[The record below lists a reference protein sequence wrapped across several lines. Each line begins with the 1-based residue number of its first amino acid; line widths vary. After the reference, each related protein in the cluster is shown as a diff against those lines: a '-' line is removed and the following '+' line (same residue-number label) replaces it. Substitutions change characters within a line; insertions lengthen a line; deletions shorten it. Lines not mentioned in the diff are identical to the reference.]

1 MQKKK
6 YSIEDLLEI
15 LRRLRGE
22 NGCPWDKVQTHDSI
36 KNCMIEESY
45 EAIDALEKGD
55 DKMFANELGDLLF
68 QVVFH
73 SILAQ
78 ERGAFTFDD
87 VVYEISQ
94 KMIDRHTHVFGADTA
109 SDEDQA
115 LNTWEANKKKEK
127 GLQSQTEAMRDV
139 VLGLPALMRAQK
151 VQKKAADVGFDWNDI
166 HGAMDKVREEVGEL
180 SEAIDEQ
187 DAAHIEEELG
197 DLLFA
202 AVNVAR
208 FLHVS
213 SEETLRHATDK
224 FISRFDRLEQLAQ
237 QSGGNL
243 SKMTLEE
250 LETLWQRA
258 KSEKK

>member
-1 MQKKK
+1 MQKKS
-6 YSIEDLLEI
+6 YTIGDLLEI

-36 KNCMIEESY
+36 KNCMIEEAY
-45 EAIDALEKGD
+45 EAIDVLEKGD

-73 SILAQ
+73 SILAE

-94 KMIDRHTHVFGADTA
+94 KMIDRHTHVFGT
-109 SDEDQA
+109 DEAKDADQA
-115 LNTWEANKKKEK
+115 LDTWEVNKKKEK

-139 VLGLPALMRAQK
+139 VLSLPALMRAQK
-151 VQKKAADVGFDWNDI
+151 VQKKAAAVGFDFADVQ
-166 HGAMDKVREEVGEL
+166 GAMEKVREEMGEL
-180 SEAIDEQ
+180 EEAIAEN
-187 DAAHIEEELG
+187 DAAHMEEEFG

-202 AVNVAR
+202 AVNVSR

-213 SEETLRHATDK
+213 SEEALRRATDK
-224 FISRFDRLEQLAQ
+224 FIGRFDRLEQLAQ
-237 QSGGNL
+237 QDGKILSNL
-243 SKMTLEE
+243 PPEE
-250 LETLWQRA
+250 LESLWQQA
-258 KSEKK
+258 KIEKN

>member
-15 LRRLRGE
+15 LRCLRGE

-94 KMIDRHTHVFGADTA
+94 KMIDRHTHVSA
-109 SDEDQA
+109 
-115 LNTWEANKKKEK
+115 
-127 GLQSQTEAMRDV
+127 QT
-139 VLGLPALMRAQK
+139 
-151 VQKKAADVGFDWNDI
+151 
-166 HGAMDKVREEVGEL
+166 
-180 SEAIDEQ
+180 
-187 DAAHIEEELG
+187 
-197 DLLFA
+197 
-202 AVNVAR
+202 
-208 FLHVS
+208 
-213 SEETLRHATDK
+213 RHAMK
-224 FISRFDRLEQLAQ
+224 IRR
-237 QSGGNL
+237 
-243 SKMTLEE
+243 
-250 LETLWQRA
+250 
-258 KSEKK
+258 